1 MLRWM
6 IPSLSTPER
15 IAMVNGIRAT
25 VPDAEF
31 EYILQLVEGSVSGRD
46 WGKVVR
52 ALGINRERQAFAFA
66 S

>member
-15 IAMVNGIRAT
+15 IAMVHGIRAT

-31 EYILQLVEGSVSGRD
+31 EYILQLVEGSISGVTG
-46 WGKVVR
+46 GK
-52 ALGINRERQAFAFA
+52 
-66 S
+66 